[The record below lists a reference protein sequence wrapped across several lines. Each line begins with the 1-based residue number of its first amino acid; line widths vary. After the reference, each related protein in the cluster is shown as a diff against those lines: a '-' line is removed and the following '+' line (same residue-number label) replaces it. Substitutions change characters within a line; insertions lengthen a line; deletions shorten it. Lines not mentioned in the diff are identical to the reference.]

1 MGRPRR
7 YDRETLIDHA
17 RALWVEHGMTG
28 VTVRALSALSGA
40 SNGAVYHAFGSRDGL
55 LAQVWAREAED
66 FLAFQREAVAQAM
79 AGGAAV
85 DGLVA
90 AALAAAGYAD
100 ADAEAAR
107 LLLSADVDDL
117 MTAELTDDGR
127 ALLRLRQ
134 KELGVLLVKLA
145 TALWDRRDSA
155 AVTTVRYCVVDLPGT
170 LLLLRSQAVTDPVAR
185 HALECAVRGIAAEPP
200 PSP

>member
-7 YDRETLIDHA
+7 YDRATLADHA

-90 AALAAAGYAD
+90 AALAPAGYAD

-170 LLLLRSQAVTDPVAR
+170 LLLRSQAVTDPVAR
-185 HALECAVRGIAAEPP
+185 HALERAVRGIAAEPP